1 MVRRRRLSLVLL
13 AGGAM
18 LIVVAIAA
26 LASRD
31 GGTGDGSAGAL
42 AWARSP
48 RVFTPESLPQDRVLS
63 ARLKNDSLRSIRLSV
78 DDLRLEDANGRTVDS
93 TAVFLESF
101 VHGLY
106 PPTRQPAQVPESEL
120 RRTGRLAVLEPG
132 ASVPLTVAW
141 RRGVAAGAPVRLDYG
156 RGSLPLPGE

>member
-1 MVRRRRLSLVLL
+1 MVRRRRLSLLLL
-13 AGGAM
+13 AGGTI
-18 LIVVAIAA
+18 LILAAIVA

-31 GGTGDGSAGAL
+31 GGAGDESGDL

-48 RVFTPESLPQDRVLS
+48 RVFTPERLPQDRVLS

-156 RGSLPLPGE
+156 LGSLPLPGE

>member
-1 MVRRRRLSLVLL
+1 VRRSLALVV
-13 AGGAM
+13 GGAV
-18 LIVVAIAA
+18 LTVVAITA
-26 LASRD
+26 LVLSD
-31 GGTGDGSAGAL
+31 GGAGDEGAGDL

-48 RVFTPESLPQDRVLS
+48 RVFTPERLPQDRVLS
-63 ARLKNDSLRSIRLSV
+63 ARLRNDSLRSIRLSV

-106 PPTRQPAQVPESEL
+106 PPTRQPAEVPESEL

-141 RRGVAAGAPVRLDYG
+141 RRGVAADAPVRLDYG
-156 RGSLPLPGE
+156 LGSLPLPGE

>member
-1 MVRRRRLSLVLL
+1 MRRPLVLVV
-13 AGGAM
+13 GGAV
-18 LIVVAIAA
+18 LIVVAITA
-26 LASRD
+26 LVMSD
-31 GGTGDGSAGAL
+31 GGAGDEGAGDL

-63 ARLKNDSLRSIRLSV
+63 ARLRNDSLRSIRLSV

-93 TAVFLESF
+93 TAVFLDSF

-120 RRTGRLAVLEPG
+120 RRTGRLAVLKPG
-132 ASVPLTVAW
+132 ASIPLTVAW
-141 RRGVAAGAPVRLDYG
+141 RRGAGAGRPVRLDYG
-156 RGSLPLPGE
+156 LGSLPLPGE